1 MTRTALFI
9 CLLASAWQSA
19 LAQQTAHFE
28 TTLYF
33 EDAVGNRDSVVI
45 GYDTLATNDIDPE
58 FGEQELLSPFDSI
71 FEIRAGTSYFLLRD
85 KLSKKII
92 NRGSPAT
99 GPFPLGNCYSGL
111 NIFIYVWAKHQPVKV
126 WWDRTVFLEP
136 PCYRASVLF
145 NHWLDDLAGPISP
158 DDIPPEYACLAA
170 ENYTYFDLSEE
181 HLMNGEIF
189 LDQRIIIEKQ
199 VEGLGLQTIYGLR
212 FKPASPYD
220 YSPCYWVTSS
230 REVQAPAPVFLF
242 PNPTVGSARF
252 RLPEGTEAVRWQL
265 FGLAGTLLREQR
277 GTGAGEVD
285 LMGLPAGI
293 YQLLLQGSDGKR
305 YWGRVVKQ

>member
-1 MTRTALFI
+1 M
-9 CLLASAWQSA
+9 
-19 LAQQTAHFE
+19 
-28 TTLYF
+28 
-33 EDAVGNRDSVVI
+33 
-45 GYDTLATNDIDPE
+45 
-58 FGEQELLSPFDSI
+58 
-71 FEIRAGTSYFLLRD
+71 
-85 KLSKKII
+85 SKKII

-170 ENYTYFDLSEE
+170 VDSVHFDMSEE
-181 HLMNGEIF
+181 HLLSNPLFDAFALIR
-189 LDQRIIIEKQ
+189 LEKQ

-230 REVQAPAPVFLF
+230 REEQAPEPVFLF
-242 PNPTVGSARF
+242 PNPTGGTAWFS
-252 RLPEGTEAVRWQL
+252 LPDGIEAVHWQL

-277 GTGAGEVD
+277 RVVAGEVVASEVE
-285 LMGLPAGI
+285 LTGLPAGI